1 MPSRRTSRTH
11 LQAWTVPVLALVGYA
26 AAATVV
32 LSLRGGS
39 LTAPG
44 WGPALALLV
53 YLIVAIV
60 TVRSFSVSRVLMA
73 TAAFSLTQGLLLV
86 VTVAVV
92 AVVAPDVRPP
102 FWSAALGMLILVSV
116 PLLLA
121 PVRFREQPPAGSS
134 RGSGSTA
141 VRSASA
147 RDRAVPPASRI
158 ASGPAATSRPWPAPS
173 PGPLRPDNSLPLEH
187 AAVKPWTFAGP
198 AASPPPA
205 PLPTTHSNPSA
216 RAPVATPPRPPA
228 SSRPPAPTRV
238 PAAPATVPPVHAAES
253 VEGIIRIP
261 FARVADQL
269 PEEVFALPRDQVGA
283 HLQEADFLLVPE
295 RLVRPQLVEGLV
307 QVGWPL
313 VAEQFPR
320 QTLALSDKDVVQLLP
335 NGALVLPLDEVVRQV
350 PSGLFALSAST
361 MDAQALEDFPLPF
374 QPDPSPTTSDEPD
387 GPMEDRAP
395 ESLAPGAEPVNRSE
409 PPVPGVEA
417 GLEWAP
423 EPERAAEPE
432 TDWSPESVAAE
443 PAEWAPEPERAR
455 DPLTDVV
462 PETSAVAA
470 DPLPSDEPGA
480 QDARRMAVLLGPLL
494 SPMTVENVERA
505 GASFLTLAPPTV
517 AGATVA
523 DVAARVLPSLID
535 PRLPERAVQATVRGT
550 AMTVVITPLVG
561 APDMA
566 LAAAT
571 PPGASLALLERLCLK
586 EAAVPET
593 EARPMTLVPAAS
605 LEAEL
610 REAPPEPA
618 VRRVAASLHAFGR
631 VTSSVLRD
639 PDGSLVVYLFLP
651 RYLEARA
658 FGGFARDLHRALVGS
673 PAGPITS
680 VVVKVGT
687 HRLMVRAVEN
697 ARGAVL
703 VAGGGPVERPGLARL
718 ELERAAAYL
727 GRL

>member
-1 MPSRRTSRTH
+1 
-11 LQAWTVPVLALVGYA
+11 
-26 AAATVV
+26 
-32 LSLRGGS
+32 
-39 LTAPG
+39 
-44 WGPALALLV
+44 
-53 YLIVAIV
+53 
-60 TVRSFSVSRVLMA
+60 
-73 TAAFSLTQGLLLV
+73 
-86 VTVAVV
+86 
-92 AVVAPDVRPP
+92 
-102 FWSAALGMLILVSV
+102 
-116 PLLLA
+116 
-121 PVRFREQPPAGSS
+121 
-134 RGSGSTA
+134 
-141 VRSASA
+141 
-147 RDRAVPPASRI
+147 
-158 ASGPAATSRPWPAPS
+158 
-173 PGPLRPDNSLPLEH
+173 
-187 AAVKPWTFAGP
+187 
-198 AASPPPA
+198 
-205 PLPTTHSNPSA
+205 
-216 RAPVATPPRPPA
+216 
-228 SSRPPAPTRV
+228 
-238 PAAPATVPPVHAAES
+238 VHAGES

-269 PEEVFALPRDQVGA
+269 PEKVFALPREQVGA

-295 RLVRPQLVEGLV
+295 RVVRPQLVEGFV

-361 MDAQALEDFPLPF
+361 MDAQALDDFPLLF

-387 GPMEDRAP
+387 GPMEDRAS
-395 ESLAPGAEPVNRSE
+395 ESLALE
-409 PPVPGVEA
+409 PPVPSVEA
-417 GLEWAP
+417 RSEWAP
-423 EPERAAEPE
+423 EPERAPELETDWSPESAAAEPVLEWAPEPEQAPEPE

-443 PAEWAPEPERAR
+443 PAEWAPQPERAR
-455 DPLTDVV
+455 DPLTDGVR
-462 PETSAVAA
+462 ETSAVAA

-505 GASFLTLAPPTV
+505 GASFLTLAPPAV
-517 AGATVA
+517 AGVTVA
-523 DVAARVLPSLID
+523 DVAARVLPFLID

-550 AMTVVITPLVG
+550 AMTVVITPLAD

-586 EAAVPET
+586 EAAVPVT
-593 EARPMTLVPAAS
+593 EARPITLVPAGS
-605 LEAEL
+605 PEAEL

-618 VRRVAASLHAFGR
+618 VRTVAASLHAFGR
-631 VTSSVLRD
+631 VTSSVLHD

-651 RYLEARA
+651 AYLEARA

-687 HRLMVRAVEN
+687 HRLLVRAVEN

-718 ELERAAAYL
+718 ELERAAACL

>member
-1 MPSRRTSRTH
+1 
-11 LQAWTVPVLALVGYA
+11 
-26 AAATVV
+26 
-32 LSLRGGS
+32 
-39 LTAPG
+39 
-44 WGPALALLV
+44 
-53 YLIVAIV
+53 
-60 TVRSFSVSRVLMA
+60 
-73 TAAFSLTQGLLLV
+73 
-86 VTVAVV
+86 
-92 AVVAPDVRPP
+92 
-102 FWSAALGMLILVSV
+102 
-116 PLLLA
+116 
-121 PVRFREQPPAGSS
+121 
-134 RGSGSTA
+134 
-141 VRSASA
+141 
-147 RDRAVPPASRI
+147 
-158 ASGPAATSRPWPAPS
+158 
-173 PGPLRPDNSLPLEH
+173 
-187 AAVKPWTFAGP
+187 
-198 AASPPPA
+198 
-205 PLPTTHSNPSA
+205 
-216 RAPVATPPRPPA
+216 
-228 SSRPPAPTRV
+228 
-238 PAAPATVPPVHAAES
+238 
-253 VEGIIRIP
+253 
-261 FARVADQL
+261 
-269 PEEVFALPRDQVGA
+269 
-283 HLQEADFLLVPE
+283 
-295 RLVRPQLVEGLV
+295 
-307 QVGWPL
+307 
-313 VAEQFPR
+313 
-320 QTLALSDKDVVQLLP
+320 
-335 NGALVLPLDEVVRQV
+335 
-350 PSGLFALSAST
+350 
-361 MDAQALEDFPLPF
+361 
-374 QPDPSPTTSDEPD
+374 
-387 GPMEDRAP
+387 
-395 ESLAPGAEPVNRSE
+395 
-409 PPVPGVEA
+409 
-417 GLEWAP
+417 
-423 EPERAAEPE
+423 
-432 TDWSPESVAAE
+432 
-443 PAEWAPEPERAR
+443 
-455 DPLTDVV
+455 
-462 PETSAVAA
+462 
-470 DPLPSDEPGA
+470 
-480 QDARRMAVLLGPLL
+480 MAVLLGPLL